1 MARKKKAEPLR
12 PFQLRERNLRQ
23 IVTPEGVSLSVE
35 LADIGERSVAFII
48 DVVFWNL
55 AVFLIVFP
63 ISFLRVFNLSIEIV
77 TGLILFVG
85 FLVRNLYFLHFELA
99 LRGATPGKRIVGLRV
114 IDRRGGPLLASAV
127 IARNLTREFEIFMPL
142 IVLLSLGGVDSQGWA
157 QWLAFVWILV
167 IGAIPFIN
175 RDRMR
180 GGDLIAG
187 TIVVSLPRQALLGDL
202 AQNAFQF
209 NFEDRQLRAYG
220 NYELQVLEEIL
231 RNAGKASYSPDTL
244 RQVGEKIR
252 HKIGWREQ
260 VGPENEER
268 FLRDFYTAQRA
279 FLEREQLFGKVRLD
293 KHHPAAPPG

>member
-23 IVTPEGVSLSVE
+23 IVTPEGVSLTVE

-142 IVLLSLGGVDSQGWA
+142 IVLVSLGGVDSQGWA
-157 QWLAFVWILV
+157 QWLAFVWILA

-209 NFEDRQLRAYG
+209 SFEDRQLRAYG
-220 NYELQVLEEIL
+220 NYELQVLEEVL

-260 VGPENEER
+260 VAPENEER

-293 KHHPAAPPG
+293 KHHPAAPQG

>member
-1 MARKKKAEPLR
+1 MAKKAEPVR
-12 PFQLRERNLRQ
+12 PYKLRERNVRQ

-48 DVVFWNL
+48 DVVFWNI

-85 FLVRNLYFLHFELA
+85 FLVRNLYFLHFEVA

-142 IVLLSLGGVDSQGWA
+142 IVLLSLGGVDSQSWA
-157 QWLAFVWILV
+157 QWLSFVWILV

-244 RQVGEKIR
+244 RQVGDKIR
-252 HKIGWREQ
+252 HKIGWREP
-260 VGPENEER
+260 VAPEHEER

-293 KHHPAAPPG
+293 KHHPSAPAG

>member
-1 MARKKKAEPLR
+1 MAKKAEPVR
-12 PFQLRERNLRQ
+12 PYKLRERNVRQ
-23 IVTPEGVSLSVE
+23 IVTPEGVSLAVE

-85 FLVRNLYFLHFELA
+85 FLVRNLYFLHFEVA

-142 IVLLSLGGVDSQGWA
+142 IVLLSLGGVDSQSWA
-157 QWLAFVWILV
+157 QWLSFGWILV

-244 RQVGEKIR
+244 RQVGDKIR
-252 HKIGWREQ
+252 HKIGWREP
-260 VGPENEER
+260 VAPEHEER

-293 KHHPAAPPG
+293 KHHPSAPAG

>member
-209 NFEDRQLRAYG
+209 GFEDRQLRAYG

-260 VGPENEER
+260 VAPENEER